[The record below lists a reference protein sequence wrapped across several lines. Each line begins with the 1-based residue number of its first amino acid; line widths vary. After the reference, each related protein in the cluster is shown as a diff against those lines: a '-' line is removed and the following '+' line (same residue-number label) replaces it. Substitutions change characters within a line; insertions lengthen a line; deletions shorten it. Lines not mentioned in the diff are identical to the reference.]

1 VAEFDTKKSKEDFM
15 KYLLVIFSILA
26 LIGTATA
33 QTTPAPKESGK
44 GKECCADCCCCK
56 K

>member
-1 VAEFDTKKSKEDFM
+1 M
-15 KYLLVIFSILA
+15 KYLLLILGLAA

-33 QTTPAPKESGK
+33 QTTPKDNGSK
-44 GKECCADCCCCK
+44 GKECKMDCCCCK

>member
-1 VAEFDTKKSKEDFM
+1 M
-15 KYLLVIFSILA
+15 KYLLLILSLVA

-33 QTTPAPKESGK
+33 QTPPKDNGSK
-44 GKECCADCCCCK
+44 GKECNKADCCGCCK

>member
-1 VAEFDTKKSKEDFM
+1 M
-15 KYLLVIFSILA
+15 KYLLLIISLAA

-33 QTTPAPKESGK
+33 ATPPKDNCCK
-44 GKECCADCCCCK
+44 GKQCCNTGCCK

>member
-1 VAEFDTKKSKEDFM
+1 M
-15 KYLLVIFSILA
+15 KYLLLILGLAA

-33 QTTPAPKESGK
+33 ATTPKESCCK
-44 GKECCADCCCCK
+44 GKHCCSMGCCK

>member
-1 VAEFDTKKSKEDFM
+1 M
-15 KYLLVIFSILA
+15 KYLLLILGLAA

-33 QTTPAPKESGK
+33 QTPPKEKSCN
-44 GKECCADCCCCK
+44 GKECCCCK

>member
-1 VAEFDTKKSKEDFM
+1 VAEFHTKKSKEDLM

-33 QTTPAPKESGK
+33 QTTPKENGGK

>member
-1 VAEFDTKKSKEDFM
+1 M
-15 KYLLVIFSILA
+15 KYLLLIVSLAA

-33 QTTPAPKESGK
+33 ATTPKDNCCK
-44 GKECCADCCCCK
+44 GKQCCNTSCCK

>member
-1 VAEFDTKKSKEDFM
+1 M
-15 KYLLVIFSILA
+15 KYLLIILSLVA

-33 QTTPAPKESGK
+33 QTPPKKSCCA
-44 GKECCADCCCCK
+44 GKECCNTGCCK